1 MPASGAQNYQQ
12 GSLPTSSQALLG
24 HRCEKRRVHG
34 SGETGRGSVRETL
47 TSMDGLFTTL
57 AANVP
62 HEFPSLLEA
71 SLLIAGII
79 FFLLLNAFFVASEF
93 AIVKV
98 RPTQIDGE
106 FKGKP
111 RRAKTAKHVVDHLD
125 GYLSAN
131 QLGITIASLALGFLG
146 EPFVAALVGPALYS
160 IPDLPDIV
168 RNSVPTISFIIAI
181 ISFTFLHVV
190 IGELLPKSIAIRKP
204 LGTTLALARPLH
216 GFYVAFKWAIAILNG
231 TANWILKR
239 AFKIDPVSESE
250 VAHSPEEL
258 AILVE
263 ESERQQEVTETER
276 EILINALELNDLKV
290 QDVMT
295 PRSEVVFFDLDEPF
309 ERNLA
314 RAAATKHTRFPLV
327 QGHLDNAVGLI
338 HIKDLLPLAGES
350 NPDLHRA
357 KRELKIVPET
367 MPLDVLLTFFLK
379 ERAHLAMVVDE
390 FGDPAGLVFLD
401 NVIEELVGDIQDEF
415 DSESSAFT
423 RVNDDE
429 FIVEGA
435 ITLNE
440 LSDHVPAVELESG
453 EVTTVGGYITQQL
466 GHLPEPGE
474 AIEIE
479 GYEAKVTSTDGR
491 RVGQVHFTR
500 RAQDA
505 DDPQEEVSA
514 EGEEETG

>member
-1 MPASGAQNYQQ
+1 MEG
-12 GSLPTSSQALLG
+12 LL
-24 HRCEKRRVHG
+24 
-34 SGETGRGSVRETL
+34 
-47 TSMDGLFTTL
+47 TTL
-57 AANVP
+57 ASASGEVP
-62 HEFPSLLEA
+62 HEFPSVLEA
-71 SLLIAGII
+71 LLLVAGII

-98 RPTQIDGE
+98 RPTQIEGE
-106 FKGKP
+106 LKDKP
-111 RRAKTAKHVVDHLD
+111 RRARTAKHVVDHLD

-160 IPDLPDIV
+160 MDLPDFV
-168 RNSVPTISFIIAI
+168 KNAVPTISFIIAI

-231 TANWILKR
+231 TANWILKKV
-239 AFKIDPVSESE
+239 FKIDPVAESE
-250 VAHSPEEL
+250 GVHSSEEL

-295 PRSEVVFFDLDEPF
+295 PRSEVVFFDLEEPF
-309 ERNLA
+309 ESNLE
-314 RAAATKHTRFPLV
+314 RAASTKHTRFPLV

-338 HIKDLLPLAGES
+338 HIKDLLTLTGES
-350 NPDLHRA
+350 DPDLLRI

-367 MPLDVLLTFFLK
+367 MPLDVLLNFFLK

-390 FGDPAGLVFLD
+390 FGDPSGLVFLD

-415 DSESSAFT
+415 DNESSAFT
-423 RVNDDE
+423 RVSNDE

-435 ITLNE
+435 LTLNE
-440 LSDHVPAVELESG
+440 LSDHVPVLELESG

-474 AIEIE
+474 AIEIV

-500 RAQDA
+500 QEG
-505 DDPQEEVSA
+505 PEVEEVE
-514 EGEEETG
+514 EGTAGQDSEESS